1 MRLNRLLFSRRV
13 SVGWEFPGPGPRRA
27 GRDTRGRAMRA
38 LGSSLLY
45 WPCRGARRPALRP
58 RSGERTMM
66 CRRCMR
72 RWRRV
77 SLSAGRRGG
86 SASGR
91 ARVVAARLWCRQAQ
105 CLRACLNPVY
115 TRASNCTSDPS
126 GRGSPLRRLGA
137 AAACFR
143 PSGRARAQRAP
154 ARGRA
159 GTLGCSC
166 VHTMR

>member
-77 SLSAGRRGG
+77 SLSAVEGG
-86 SASGR
+86 PVAR
-91 ARVVAARLWCRQAQ
+91 A
-105 CLRACLNPVY
+105 
-115 TRASNCTSDPS
+115 
-126 GRGSPLRRLGA
+126 GRGAAPASSPLDYGVVKH
-137 AAACFR
+137 
-143 PSGRARAQRAP
+143 S
-154 ARGRA
+154 
-159 GTLGCSC
+159 
-166 VHTMR
+166 V